1 MLSGRKLKR
10 GLAMT
15 AALAFSWLLSITP
28 VMAADTV
35 TATIPVSQTY
45 SEKNKIPSDL
55 NRTFN
60 YQFKAD
66 NSSDTMPSGSSSGTY
81 NFSLSSTAST
91 KLSINYSKTGV
102 YNYSLKQLIPEKK
115 ISGMNYDNRTY
126 KITVS
131 VKNSSSGLIAEVYI
145 NENGSSYKSDEAK
158 FDNNY
163 VGKKSS
169 GSKKNN
175 DGKKDDSGSS
185 SSTGSSSSYASSTS
199 GTGDS
204 GVLGDREAPESGSGD
219 EADSG
224 VLGDKEGPDT
234 GDSAR
239 PFIWIGVMA
248 ASALAMIF
256 ILLGLKKR
264 R

>member
-15 AALAFSWLLSITP
+15 AALAFSWLLCITP

-35 TATIPVSQTY
+35 TAAIPVSQVY

-60 YQFKAD
+60 YLFKAD
-66 NSSDTMPSGSSSGTY
+66 NSTDSMPSDSSGGSY

-102 YNYSLKQLIPEKK
+102 YTYSLKQIIPDKK
-115 ISGMNYDNRTY
+115 ISGMTYDDRIY

-131 VKNSSSGLIAEVYI
+131 VKKSSSGLIAEVYI
-145 NENGSSYKSDEAK
+145 NENGSSYKKDEAK
-158 FDNNY
+158 FENKY

-169 GSKKNN
+169 G
-175 DGKKDDSGSS
+175 GKKHSGGDNGNSS
-185 SSTGSSSSYASSTS
+185 SDGGTTTSYSTS
-199 GTGDS
+199 ATGTSDS
-204 GVLGDREAPESGSGD
+204 GVLGDREAPESGD
-219 EADSG
+219 EPDSG
-224 VLGDKEGPDT
+224 VLGDKEGPNT
-234 GDSAR
+234 GDAAR
-239 PFIWIGVMA
+239 PFVWIGVMA

-256 ILLGLKKR
+256 ILLGLKKQR
-264 R
+264 